1 MNWFLNIERWLDSK
15 WGYEAVVHFEDI
27 AVFVSGIFIGMI
39 IMAFLSGM
47 VVFKMQKIKNLG
59 GIKLS

>member
-15 WGYEAVVHFEDI
+15 WGYNAVVHFEDI
-27 AVFVSGIFIGMI
+27 VVFISGIFVGMI
-39 IMAFLSGM
+39 IMVFLSGR